1 MRYSEQI
8 WYFLLSPPGTFQ
20 TAGPTISKPQHTKL
34 TGSSLAEYCRYGI
47 PSDSLTMIDDERDL
61 VCEKG
66 AESRVK
72 VLLNVDVAHITL
84 WRGYA
89 IASS

>member
-1 MRYSEQI
+1 
-8 WYFLLSPPGTFQ
+8 
-20 TAGPTISKPQHTKL
+20 
-34 TGSSLAEYCRYGI
+34 
-47 PSDSLTMIDDERDL
+47 MIDDERDL

-72 VLLNVDVAHITL
+72 VLMYVDVAHITL

-89 IASS
+89 IVSS